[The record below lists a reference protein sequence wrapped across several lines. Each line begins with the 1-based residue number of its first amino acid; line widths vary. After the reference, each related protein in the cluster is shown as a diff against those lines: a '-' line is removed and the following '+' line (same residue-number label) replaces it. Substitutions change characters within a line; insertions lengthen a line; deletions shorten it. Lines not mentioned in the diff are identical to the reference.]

1 MFHMTMV
8 PIWPRVHGW
17 DKHVREDEETL
28 PEALR
33 PPERNQHPWRI
44 KEVKRV
50 LIFLKKFFFVMQCC
64 IPANTEERI

>member
-1 MFHMTMV
+1 
-8 PIWPRVHGW
+8 
-17 DKHVREDEETL
+17 VRGDEETL

-50 LIFLKKFFFVMQCC
+50 LIFIKQFFFV
-64 IPANTEERI
+64 RIS